1 MAILDR
7 VVVGPCWPVRGAS
20 PVTSFKGR
28 VTRVPKLHQQSW
40 REETQIDSTYDFQR
54 RQAHRWRLEQHMTDA
69 SGKSPVFDADIVVI
83 GAGAAGLMSAIHA
96 GRAMRPERSNIVST
110 MSAPTT
116 TASTTST
123 AARVVALDGA
133 HRIGIKILVAGGGR
147 CNVTH
152 HAVREQDYAGST
164 SAAIRRVLSRFTV
177 ADCVAFF
184 NQLGVELKQEDT
196 GKLFP
201 VTDDAHTV
209 LNALLEA
216 ARTAGVDIRWPQRV
230 QTITPLVDGGFEVA
244 GAWGALRARRV
255 ALCSG
260 GKSLPKSGSDGLGL
274 ELAQK
279 LGHSVTEHVIPSLVP
294 LVASAQHWV
303 RTLSGLTLEAEV
315 RVVSGTGKRLTS
327 FTNSMLFTHFG
338 LSGPAV
344 LDISRYLMMERTRDA
359 AAALQLSFMPGCS
372 LEQADAW
379 LLEAKA
385 QTVLSRLREKLPER
399 LAKTLLEG
407 AGIASDRTP
416 KQIDRDRR
424 RALAQLMCGAP
435 VEIVGDR
442 GFTHAE
448 VTAGGVPLNEM
459 NLSTMESRKCP
470 GLYMAGEILDVDGRI
485 GGFNFQWAW
494 ASGFVAGISMA
505 LSLDSFTTLSE
516 AKP

>member
-1 MAILDR
+1 MSDQFGNSA
-7 VVVGPCWPVRGAS
+7 G
-20 PVTSFKGR
+20 
-28 VTRVPKLHQQSW
+28 
-40 REETQIDSTYDFQR
+40 
-54 RQAHRWRLEQHMTDA
+54 
-69 SGKSPVFDADIVVI
+69 FDADIVVI

-96 GRAMRPERSNIVST
+96 ARTARQEFAKIIPATDTPEINDSQI
-110 MSAPTT
+110 PT
-116 TASTTST
+116 SLS
-123 AARVVALDGA
+123 VVVLDGA
-133 HRIGIKILVAGGGR
+133 PRIGIKILVAGGGR

-152 HAVREQDYAGST
+152 HVVREQDYAGST
-164 SAAIRRVLSRFTV
+164 PAAIRRVLNRFTV
-177 ADCVAFF
+177 ADCVEFF

-209 LNALLEA
+209 LNALLQA
-216 ARTAGVDIRWPQRV
+216 ARAVDVDIRSPLRV
-230 QTITPLVDGGFEVA
+230 QTITPLVDGGFDVA
-244 GAWGALRARRV
+244 GAWGSLRARRV

-274 ELAQK
+274 DLVQK
-279 LGHSVTEHVIPSLVP
+279 LGHTVTEHVIPSLVP

-303 RTLSGLTLEAEV
+303 RSLSGLTLDAEV
-315 RVVSGTGKRLTS
+315 RVVSATGKRITS

-359 AAALQLSFMPGCS
+359 AASLQLSFMPGCS
-372 LEQADAW
+372 LEQADIW

-385 QTVLSRLREKLPER
+385 QTVLSRLRERLPER

-416 KQIDRDRR
+416 KQIERDRR
-424 RALAQLMCGAP
+424 RALAQLLCGAP

-442 GFTHAE
+442 GFSHAE
-448 VTAGGVPLNEM
+448 VTAGGVPLSEM
-459 NLSTMESRKCP
+459 NLATMESRKCP

-485 GGFNFQWAW
+485 GGFNFQLAW
-494 ASGFVAGISMA
+494 ASGFVVGISMA
-505 LSLDSFTTLSE
+505 SSLNSSPHFL
-516 AKP
+516 KPNNENNR

>member
-1 MAILDR
+1 MSDQ
-7 VVVGPCWPVRGAS
+7 VGNSAG
-20 PVTSFKGR
+20 
-28 VTRVPKLHQQSW
+28 
-40 REETQIDSTYDFQR
+40 
-54 RQAHRWRLEQHMTDA
+54 
-69 SGKSPVFDADIVVI
+69 FDADIVVI

-96 GRAMRPERSNIVST
+96 AR
-110 MSAPTT
+110 
-116 TASTTST
+116 
-123 AARVVALDGA
+123 AARQEFAKIIPSTDTPEINDSQTPTSLSVVVLDGA
-133 HRIGIKILVAGGGR
+133 PRIGIKILVAGGGR

-152 HAVREQDYAGST
+152 HVVREQDYAGST
-164 SAAIRRVLSRFTV
+164 PAAIRRVLNRFTV
-177 ADCVAFF
+177 ADCVEFF

-209 LNALLEA
+209 LNALLQA
-216 ARTAGVDIRWPQRV
+216 ARAADVDIRSPLRV
-230 QTITPLVDGGFEVA
+230 QTITPLVDGGFDVA
-244 GAWGALRARRV
+244 GAWGSLRARRV

-274 ELAQK
+274 ELVQK

-303 RTLSGLTLEAEV
+303 RSLSGLTLDAEV
-315 RVVSGTGKRLTS
+315 RVVSATGKRITS

-359 AAALQLSFMPGCS
+359 AASLQLSFMPGCS
-372 LEQADAW
+372 LEQADIW

-385 QTVLSRLREKLPER
+385 QTVLSRLRERLPER

-416 KQIDRDRR
+416 KQIERDRR
-424 RALAQLMCGAP
+424 RALAQLLCGAP

-442 GFTHAE
+442 GFSHAE
-448 VTAGGVPLNEM
+448 VTAGGVPLSEM
-459 NLSTMESRKCP
+459 NLATMESRKCP
-470 GLYMAGEILDVDGRI
+470 GLYLAGEILDVDGRI

-494 ASGFVAGISMA
+494 ASGFVVGISMA
-505 LSLDSFTTLSE
+505 SSLNSSPHFL
-516 AKP
+516 KPNNENNR

>member
-1 MAILDR
+1 MSDQ
-7 VVVGPCWPVRGAS
+7 VGNSAG
-20 PVTSFKGR
+20 
-28 VTRVPKLHQQSW
+28 
-40 REETQIDSTYDFQR
+40 
-54 RQAHRWRLEQHMTDA
+54 
-69 SGKSPVFDADIVVI
+69 FDADIVVI

-96 GRAMRPERSNIVST
+96 ARTARQEFAKII
-110 MSAPTT
+110 PTT
-116 TASTTST
+116 DTPKATDSQTQT
-123 AARVVALDGA
+123 AARIVVLDGA
-133 HRIGIKILVAGGGR
+133 PRIGIKILVAGGGR

-152 HAVREQDYAGST
+152 HVVREQDYAGST
-164 SAAIRRVLSRFTV
+164 PAAIRRVLSRFTV
-177 ADCVAFF
+177 ADCVEFF
-184 NQLGVELKQEDT
+184 SQLGVELKQEDT

-209 LNALLEA
+209 LNALLQA
-216 ARTAGVDIRWPQRV
+216 ARAVDVDIRSPLRV
-230 QTITPLVDGGFEVA
+230 QTITPLVDGGFDVA
-244 GAWGALRARRV
+244 GAWGSLRARSV

-274 ELAQK
+274 ELVQK
-279 LGHSVTEHVIPSLVP
+279 LGHTVTEHVIPSLGP

-303 RTLSGLTLEAEV
+303 RSLSGLTLDAEV
-315 RVVSGTGKRLTS
+315 RVVSATGKRITS

-359 AAALQLSFMPGCS
+359 SASLQLSFMPGCS
-372 LEQADAW
+372 LEQADTW

-416 KQIDRDRR
+416 KQIERDRR
-424 RALAQLMCGAP
+424 RALAQLLCGAP

-442 GFTHAE
+442 GFSHAE
-448 VTAGGVPLNEM
+448 VTAGGVPLSEM
-459 NLSTMESRKCP
+459 NLATMESRKCP

-494 ASGFVAGISMA
+494 TSGFVVGISMA
-505 LSLDSFTTLSE
+505 SSLNSSPHFL
-516 AKP
+516 KPNNENNR

>member
-1 MAILDR
+1 MSDQFGNSA
-7 VVVGPCWPVRGAS
+7 G
-20 PVTSFKGR
+20 
-28 VTRVPKLHQQSW
+28 
-40 REETQIDSTYDFQR
+40 
-54 RQAHRWRLEQHMTDA
+54 
-69 SGKSPVFDADIVVI
+69 FDADIVVI

-96 GRAMRPERSNIVST
+96 ARTARQEFAKIIPATDTPEINDSQI
-110 MSAPTT
+110 PT
-116 TASTTST
+116 SLS
-123 AARVVALDGA
+123 VVVLDGA
-133 HRIGIKILVAGGGR
+133 PRIGIKILVAGGGR

-152 HAVREQDYAGST
+152 HVVREQDYAGST
-164 SAAIRRVLSRFTV
+164 PAAIRRVLNRFTV
-177 ADCVAFF
+177 ADCVEFF

-209 LNALLEA
+209 LNALLQA
-216 ARTAGVDIRWPQRV
+216 ARAVDVDIRSPLRV
-230 QTITPLVDGGFEVA
+230 QTITPLVDGGFDVA
-244 GAWGALRARRV
+244 GAWGSLRARRV

-274 ELAQK
+274 ELVQK

-303 RTLSGLTLEAEV
+303 RSLSGLTLDAEV
-315 RVVSGTGKRLTS
+315 RVVSATGKRITS

-359 AAALQLSFMPGCS
+359 AASLQLSFMPGCS
-372 LEQADAW
+372 LEQADIW

-385 QTVLSRLREKLPER
+385 QTVLSRLRERLPER

-416 KQIDRDRR
+416 KQIERDRR
-424 RALAQLMCGAP
+424 RALAQLLCGAP

-442 GFTHAE
+442 GFSHAE
-448 VTAGGVPLNEM
+448 VTAGGVPLSEM
-459 NLSTMESRKCP
+459 NLATMESRKCP

-494 ASGFVAGISMA
+494 ASGFVVGISMA
-505 LSLDSFTTLSE
+505 SSLNSSPHFL
-516 AKP
+516 KPNNENNR

>member
-1 MAILDR
+1 MSDQFGNSA
-7 VVVGPCWPVRGAS
+7 G
-20 PVTSFKGR
+20 
-28 VTRVPKLHQQSW
+28 
-40 REETQIDSTYDFQR
+40 
-54 RQAHRWRLEQHMTDA
+54 
-69 SGKSPVFDADIVVI
+69 FDADIVVI

-96 GRAMRPERSNIVST
+96 AR
-110 MSAPTT
+110 
-116 TASTTST
+116 
-123 AARVVALDGA
+123 AARQEFAKIIPYTDTPEINDSQIPTSLSVVVLDGA
-133 HRIGIKILVAGGGR
+133 PRIGIKILVAGGGR

-152 HAVREQDYAGST
+152 HVVREQDYAGST
-164 SAAIRRVLSRFTV
+164 PAAIRRVLNRFTV
-177 ADCVAFF
+177 ADCVEFF

-209 LNALLEA
+209 LNALLQA
-216 ARTAGVDIRWPQRV
+216 ARAVDVDIRSPLRV
-230 QTITPLVDGGFEVA
+230 QTITPLVDGGFDVA
-244 GAWGALRARRV
+244 GAWGSLRARRV

-274 ELAQK
+274 ELVQK

-303 RTLSGLTLEAEV
+303 RSLSGLTLDAEV
-315 RVVSGTGKRLTS
+315 RVVSATGKRITS

-359 AAALQLSFMPGCS
+359 SASLQLSFMPGCS
-372 LEQADAW
+372 LEQADTW

-416 KQIDRDRR
+416 KQIERDRR
-424 RALAQLMCGAP
+424 RALAQLLCGAP

-442 GFTHAE
+442 GFSHAE
-448 VTAGGVPLNEM
+448 VTAGGVPLSEM
-459 NLSTMESRKCP
+459 NLATMESRKCP

-494 ASGFVAGISMA
+494 ASGFVVGISMA
-505 LSLDSFTTLSE
+505 SSLNSSPHFL
-516 AKP
+516 KPNNENNR

>member
-1 MAILDR
+1 MSDQ
-7 VVVGPCWPVRGAS
+7 VGHSAG
-20 PVTSFKGR
+20 
-28 VTRVPKLHQQSW
+28 
-40 REETQIDSTYDFQR
+40 
-54 RQAHRWRLEQHMTDA
+54 
-69 SGKSPVFDADIVVI
+69 FDADIVVI

-96 GRAMRPERSNIVST
+96 ARAARQEFAKII
-110 MSAPTT
+110 PTT
-116 TASTTST
+116 DTPEINDSQIPTSLS
-123 AARVVALDGA
+123 VVVLDGA
-133 HRIGIKILVAGGGR
+133 PRIGIKILVAGGGR

-152 HAVREQDYAGST
+152 HVVREQDYAGST
-164 SAAIRRVLSRFTV
+164 PAAIRRVLNRFTV
-177 ADCVAFF
+177 ADCVEFF

-209 LNALLEA
+209 LNALLQA
-216 ARTAGVDIRWPQRV
+216 ARAVDVDIRSPLRV
-230 QTITPLVDGGFEVA
+230 QTITPLVDGGFDVA
-244 GAWGALRARRV
+244 GAWGSLRARRV

-274 ELAQK
+274 DLVQK
-279 LGHSVTEHVIPSLVP
+279 LGHTVTEHVIPSLVP

-303 RTLSGLTLEAEV
+303 RSLSGLTLDAEV
-315 RVVSGTGKRLTS
+315 RVVSATGKRITS

-359 AAALQLSFMPGCS
+359 SASLQLSFMPGCS
-372 LEQADAW
+372 LEQADTW

-416 KQIDRDRR
+416 KQIERDRR
-424 RALAQLMCGAP
+424 RALAQLLCGAP

-442 GFTHAE
+442 GFSHAE
-448 VTAGGVPLNEM
+448 VTAGGVPLSEM
-459 NLSTMESRKCP
+459 NLATMESRKCP

-494 ASGFVAGISMA
+494 ASGFVVGISMA
-505 LSLDSFTTLSE
+505 SSLNSSPHFL
-516 AKP
+516 KPNNENNR

>member
-1 MAILDR
+1 MSDQ
-7 VVVGPCWPVRGAS
+7 VGHSAG
-20 PVTSFKGR
+20 
-28 VTRVPKLHQQSW
+28 
-40 REETQIDSTYDFQR
+40 
-54 RQAHRWRLEQHMTDA
+54 
-69 SGKSPVFDADIVVI
+69 FDADIVVI

-96 GRAMRPERSNIVST
+96 ARAARQEFAKII
-110 MSAPTT
+110 PTT
-116 TASTTST
+116 DTPKPTEAQTQT
-123 AARVVALDGA
+123 AARIVVLDGA
-133 HRIGIKILVAGGGR
+133 PRIGIKILVAGGGR

-152 HAVREQDYAGST
+152 HVVREQDYAGST
-164 SAAIRRVLSRFTV
+164 PAAIRRVLSRFTV

-209 LNALLEA
+209 LNALLQA
-216 ARTAGVDIRWPQRV
+216 ARAVDVDIRSPLRV
-230 QTITPLVDGGFEVA
+230 QTIAPLVDGGFDVA
-244 GAWGALRARRV
+244 GAWGSLRARRV

-274 ELAQK
+274 ELVQK

-294 LVASAQHWV
+294 LVARAQHWV
-303 RTLSGLTLEAEV
+303 RSLSGLTLDAEV
-315 RVVSGTGKRLTS
+315 RVVSGTGKRITS

-372 LEQADAW
+372 LEQADTW

-416 KQIDRDRR
+416 KQLERERR
-424 RALAQLMCGAP
+424 RALAQLLCGAP

-442 GFTHAE
+442 GFSHAE
-448 VTAGGVPLNEM
+448 VTAGGVPLSEM
-459 NLSTMESRKCP
+459 NLATMESRKCP

-494 ASGFVAGISMA
+494 ASGFVVGISMA
-505 LSLDSFTTLSE
+505 SSLNSSPHFL
-516 AKP
+516 KPNNEKNR

>member
-1 MAILDR
+1 MSDQ
-7 VVVGPCWPVRGAS
+7 VGNSAG
-20 PVTSFKGR
+20 
-28 VTRVPKLHQQSW
+28 
-40 REETQIDSTYDFQR
+40 
-54 RQAHRWRLEQHMTDA
+54 
-69 SGKSPVFDADIVVI
+69 FDADIVVI

-96 GRAMRPERSNIVST
+96 AR
-110 MSAPTT
+110 
-116 TASTTST
+116 
-123 AARVVALDGA
+123 AARQEFAKIIPATDTPEINDSQTPTSLSVVVLDGA
-133 HRIGIKILVAGGGR
+133 PRIGIKILVAGGGR

-152 HAVREQDYAGST
+152 HVVREQDYAGST
-164 SAAIRRVLSRFTV
+164 PAAIRRVLNRFTV
-177 ADCVAFF
+177 ADCVEFF

-209 LNALLEA
+209 LNALLQA
-216 ARTAGVDIRWPQRV
+216 ARAVDVDIRSPLRV
-230 QTITPLVDGGFEVA
+230 QTITPLVDGGFDVA
-244 GAWGALRARRV
+244 GAWGSLRARRV

-274 ELAQK
+274 ELVQK

-303 RTLSGLTLEAEV
+303 RSLSGLTLDAEV
-315 RVVSGTGKRLTS
+315 RVVSATGKRITS

-359 AAALQLSFMPGCS
+359 AASLQLCFMPGCS
-372 LEQADAW
+372 LEQADTW

-416 KQIDRDRR
+416 KQIERDRR
-424 RALAQLMCGAP
+424 RALAQLLCGAP

-442 GFTHAE
+442 GFSHAE
-448 VTAGGVPLNEM
+448 VTAGGVPLSEM
-459 NLSTMESRKCP
+459 NLATMESRKCP

-494 ASGFVAGISMA
+494 ASGFVVGISMA
-505 LSLDSFTTLSE
+505 SSLNSSPHFL
-516 AKP
+516 KPNNENNR

>member
-1 MAILDR
+1 MSDQ
-7 VVVGPCWPVRGAS
+7 VGHSAG
-20 PVTSFKGR
+20 
-28 VTRVPKLHQQSW
+28 
-40 REETQIDSTYDFQR
+40 
-54 RQAHRWRLEQHMTDA
+54 
-69 SGKSPVFDADIVVI
+69 FDADIVVI

-96 GRAMRPERSNIVST
+96 ARAARQEFAKII
-110 MSAPTT
+110 PTT
-116 TASTTST
+116 DTPKATDSQTQT
-123 AARVVALDGA
+123 AARIVVLDGA
-133 HRIGIKILVAGGGR
+133 PRIGIKILVAGGGR

-152 HAVREQDYAGST
+152 HVVREQDYAGST
-164 SAAIRRVLSRFTV
+164 PAAIRRVLSRFTV

-184 NQLGVELKQEDT
+184 DQLGVELKQEDT

-209 LNALLEA
+209 LNALLQA
-216 ARTAGVDIRWPQRV
+216 ARAADVDIRSPQRV
-230 QTITPLVDGGFEVA
+230 QTITPLVDGGFEVS
-244 GAWGALRARRV
+244 GAWGSLRARRV

-274 ELAQK
+274 ELVQK

-303 RTLSGLTLEAEV
+303 RSLSGLTLEAEV
-315 RVVSGTGKRLTS
+315 RVVSGTGKRITS
-327 FTNSMLFTHFG
+327 FTNSLLFTHFG

-372 LEQADAW
+372 LEQADTW

-416 KQIDRDRR
+416 KQLERERR
-424 RALAQLMCGAP
+424 RALAQLLCGAP

-442 GFTHAE
+442 GFSHAE
-448 VTAGGVPLNEM
+448 VTAGGVPLSEM
-459 NLSTMESRKCP
+459 NLATMESRKCP

-494 ASGFVAGISMA
+494 ASGFVAGISMTSS
-505 LSLDSFTTLSE
+505 LNSSLDFL
-516 AKP
+516 KPNIEKIR

>member
-1 MAILDR
+1 MSDQ
-7 VVVGPCWPVRGAS
+7 VGHSAG
-20 PVTSFKGR
+20 
-28 VTRVPKLHQQSW
+28 
-40 REETQIDSTYDFQR
+40 
-54 RQAHRWRLEQHMTDA
+54 
-69 SGKSPVFDADIVVI
+69 FDADIVVI

-96 GRAMRPERSNIVST
+96 ARAARQEFAKII
-110 MSAPTT
+110 PTT
-116 TASTTST
+116 DTPKATNSQTQT
-123 AARVVALDGA
+123 AARIVVLDGA
-133 HRIGIKILVAGGGR
+133 PRIGIKILVAGGGR

-152 HAVREQDYAGST
+152 HVVREQDYAGST
-164 SAAIRRVLSRFTV
+164 PAAIRRVLSRFTV

-209 LNALLEA
+209 LNALLQA
-216 ARTAGVDIRWPQRV
+216 ARAADVDIRSPQRV
-230 QTITPLVDGGFEVA
+230 QTITPLVDGGFEVS
-244 GAWGALRARRV
+244 GAWGSLRARRV

-274 ELAQK
+274 ELVQK

-303 RTLSGLTLEAEV
+303 RSLSGLTLEAEV
-315 RVVSGTGKRLTS
+315 RVVSGTGKRITS

-372 LEQADAW
+372 LEQADTW

-416 KQIDRDRR
+416 KQLERERR
-424 RALAQLMCGAP
+424 RALAQLLCGAP

-442 GFTHAE
+442 GFSHAE
-448 VTAGGVPLNEM
+448 VTAGGVPLSEM
-459 NLSTMESRKCP
+459 NLATMESRKCP

-505 LSLDSFTTLSE
+505 SSLNSSLDFLKPNSE
-516 AKP
+516 KIR

>member
-1 MAILDR
+1 MSDQ
-7 VVVGPCWPVRGAS
+7 VGNSAG
-20 PVTSFKGR
+20 
-28 VTRVPKLHQQSW
+28 
-40 REETQIDSTYDFQR
+40 
-54 RQAHRWRLEQHMTDA
+54 
-69 SGKSPVFDADIVVI
+69 FDADIVVI

-96 GRAMRPERSNIVST
+96 AR
-110 MSAPTT
+110 
-116 TASTTST
+116 
-123 AARVVALDGA
+123 AARQEFAKIIPSTDTPEINDSQTPTSLSVVVLDGA
-133 HRIGIKILVAGGGR
+133 PRIGIKILVAGGGR

-152 HAVREQDYAGST
+152 HVVREQDYAGST
-164 SAAIRRVLSRFTV
+164 PAAIRRVLNRFTV
-177 ADCVAFF
+177 ADCVEFF

-209 LNALLEA
+209 LNALLQA
-216 ARTAGVDIRWPQRV
+216 ARAADVDIRSPLRV
-230 QTITPLVDGGFEVA
+230 QTITPLVDGGFDVA
-244 GAWGALRARRV
+244 GAWGSLRARRV

-274 ELAQK
+274 ELVQK

-303 RTLSGLTLEAEV
+303 RSLSGLTLDAEV
-315 RVVSGTGKRLTS
+315 RVVSATGKRITS

-359 AAALQLSFMPGCS
+359 AASLQLSFMPGCS
-372 LEQADAW
+372 LEQADTW

-385 QTVLSRLREKLPER
+385 QTVLSRLRERLPER

-416 KQIDRDRR
+416 KQIERDRR
-424 RALAQLMCGAP
+424 RALAQLLCGAP

-442 GFTHAE
+442 GFSHAE
-448 VTAGGVPLNEM
+448 VTAGGVPLSEM
-459 NLSTMESRKCP
+459 NLATMESRKCP
-470 GLYMAGEILDVDGRI
+470 GLYLAGEILDVDGRI

-494 ASGFVAGISMA
+494 ASGFVVGISMA
-505 LSLDSFTTLSE
+505 SSLNSSPHFL
-516 AKP
+516 KPNNENNR

>member
-1 MAILDR
+1 MSDQFGNSA
-7 VVVGPCWPVRGAS
+7 G
-20 PVTSFKGR
+20 
-28 VTRVPKLHQQSW
+28 
-40 REETQIDSTYDFQR
+40 
-54 RQAHRWRLEQHMTDA
+54 
-69 SGKSPVFDADIVVI
+69 FDADIVVI

-96 GRAMRPERSNIVST
+96 ARATRQEFAKIIPSTDTPEINDSQI
-110 MSAPTT
+110 PT
-116 TASTTST
+116 SLS
-123 AARVVALDGA
+123 VVVLDGA
-133 HRIGIKILVAGGGR
+133 PRIGIKILVAGGGR

-152 HAVREQDYAGST
+152 HVVREQDYAGST
-164 SAAIRRVLSRFTV
+164 PAAIRRVLNRFTV
-177 ADCVAFF
+177 ADCVEFF

-209 LNALLEA
+209 LNALLQA
-216 ARTAGVDIRWPQRV
+216 ARAVDVDIRSPLRV
-230 QTITPLVDGGFEVA
+230 QTITPLVDGGFDVA
-244 GAWGALRARRV
+244 GAWGSLRARRV

-274 ELAQK
+274 DLVQK
-279 LGHSVTEHVIPSLVP
+279 LGHTVTEHVIPSLVP

-303 RTLSGLTLEAEV
+303 RSLSGLTLDAEV
-315 RVVSGTGKRLTS
+315 RVVSATGKRITS

-359 AAALQLSFMPGCS
+359 AASLQLSFMPGCS
-372 LEQADAW
+372 LEQADTW

-416 KQIDRDRR
+416 KQIERDRR
-424 RALAQLMCGAP
+424 RALAQLLCGAP

-442 GFTHAE
+442 GFSHAE
-448 VTAGGVPLNEM
+448 VTAGGVPLSEM
-459 NLSTMESRKCP
+459 NLATMESRKCP

-494 ASGFVAGISMA
+494 ASGFVVGISMA
-505 LSLDSFTTLSE
+505 SSLNSSPHFL
-516 AKP
+516 KPNNENNR

>member
-1 MAILDR
+1 MSDQ
-7 VVVGPCWPVRGAS
+7 VGHSAG
-20 PVTSFKGR
+20 
-28 VTRVPKLHQQSW
+28 
-40 REETQIDSTYDFQR
+40 
-54 RQAHRWRLEQHMTDA
+54 
-69 SGKSPVFDADIVVI
+69 FDADIVVI

-96 GRAMRPERSNIVST
+96 ARAARQEFAKII
-110 MSAPTT
+110 PTT
-116 TASTTST
+116 DTPKPTKAQTQT
-123 AARVVALDGA
+123 AARIVVLDGA
-133 HRIGIKILVAGGGR
+133 PRIGIKILVAGGGR

-152 HAVREQDYAGST
+152 HVVREQDYAGST
-164 SAAIRRVLSRFTV
+164 PAAIRRVLSRFTV

-184 NQLGVELKQEDT
+184 NQLGVEFKQEDT

-209 LNALLEA
+209 LNALLQA
-216 ARTAGVDIRWPQRV
+216 ARAVDVDIRSPQRV
-230 QTITPLVDGGFEVA
+230 QTITPFVDGGFEVS
-244 GAWGALRARRV
+244 GAWGSLRARRV

-274 ELAQK
+274 ELVQK

-303 RTLSGLTLEAEV
+303 RSLSGLTLDAEV
-315 RVVSGTGKRLTS
+315 RVVSGTGKRITS

-372 LEQADAW
+372 LEQADTW

-416 KQIDRDRR
+416 KQLERERR
-424 RALAQLMCGAP
+424 RALAQLLCGAP

-442 GFTHAE
+442 GFSHAE
-448 VTAGGVPLNEM
+448 VTAGGVPLSEM
-459 NLSTMESRKCP
+459 NLATMESRKCP

-494 ASGFVAGISMA
+494 ASGFVVGISMA
-505 LSLDSFTTLSE
+505 SSLNSSPHFL
-516 AKP
+516 KPNNEKNR

>member
-1 MAILDR
+1 MSDQFGNSA
-7 VVVGPCWPVRGAS
+7 G
-20 PVTSFKGR
+20 
-28 VTRVPKLHQQSW
+28 
-40 REETQIDSTYDFQR
+40 
-54 RQAHRWRLEQHMTDA
+54 
-69 SGKSPVFDADIVVI
+69 FDADIVVI

-96 GRAMRPERSNIVST
+96 AR
-110 MSAPTT
+110 
-116 TASTTST
+116 
-123 AARVVALDGA
+123 AARQGFAKIIPSTDTPEINDSQTPTSLSVVVLDGA
-133 HRIGIKILVAGGGR
+133 PRIGIKILVAGGGR

-152 HAVREQDYAGST
+152 HVVREQDYAGST
-164 SAAIRRVLSRFTV
+164 PAAIRRVLNRFTV
-177 ADCVAFF
+177 ADCVEFF

-209 LNALLEA
+209 LNALLQA
-216 ARTAGVDIRWPQRV
+216 ARAVDVDIRSPLRV
-230 QTITPLVDGGFEVA
+230 QTITPLVDGGFDVA
-244 GAWGALRARRV
+244 GAWGSLRARRV

-274 ELAQK
+274 ELVQK

-303 RTLSGLTLEAEV
+303 RSLSGLTLDAEV
-315 RVVSGTGKRLTS
+315 RVVSATGKRITS

-359 AAALQLSFMPGCS
+359 AASLQLCFMPGCS
-372 LEQADAW
+372 LEQADTW

-416 KQIDRDRR
+416 KQIERDRR
-424 RALAQLMCGAP
+424 RALAQLLCGAP

-442 GFTHAE
+442 GFSHAE
-448 VTAGGVPLNEM
+448 VTAGGVPLSEM
-459 NLSTMESRKCP
+459 NLATMESRKCP

-494 ASGFVAGISMA
+494 ASGFVVGISMA
-505 LSLDSFTTLSE
+505 SSLNSSPHFL
-516 AKP
+516 KPNNENNR

>member
-1 MAILDR
+1 MSDQ
-7 VVVGPCWPVRGAS
+7 VGNSAG
-20 PVTSFKGR
+20 
-28 VTRVPKLHQQSW
+28 
-40 REETQIDSTYDFQR
+40 
-54 RQAHRWRLEQHMTDA
+54 
-69 SGKSPVFDADIVVI
+69 FDADIVVI

-96 GRAMRPERSNIVST
+96 ARTARQEFAKIIPATDTPEINDSQI
-110 MSAPTT
+110 PT
-116 TASTTST
+116 SLS
-123 AARVVALDGA
+123 VVVLDGA
-133 HRIGIKILVAGGGR
+133 PRIGIKILVAGGGR

-152 HAVREQDYAGST
+152 HVVREQDYAGST
-164 SAAIRRVLSRFTV
+164 PAAIRRVLNRFTV
-177 ADCVAFF
+177 ADCVEFF

-209 LNALLEA
+209 LNALLQA
-216 ARTAGVDIRWPQRV
+216 ARAVDVDIRSPLRV
-230 QTITPLVDGGFEVA
+230 QTITPLVDGGFDVA
-244 GAWGALRARRV
+244 GAWGSLRARRV

-274 ELAQK
+274 ELVQK

-303 RTLSGLTLEAEV
+303 RSLSGLTLDAEV
-315 RVVSGTGKRLTS
+315 RVVSATGKRITS

-359 AAALQLSFMPGCS
+359 DASLQLSFMPGCS
-372 LEQADAW
+372 LEQADTW

-416 KQIDRDRR
+416 KQIERDRR
-424 RALAQLMCGAP
+424 RALAQLLCGAP

-442 GFTHAE
+442 GFSHAE
-448 VTAGGVPLNEM
+448 VTAGGVPLSEM
-459 NLSTMESRKCP
+459 NLATMESRKCP

-494 ASGFVAGISMA
+494 ASGFVVGISMA
-505 LSLDSFTTLSE
+505 SSLHSSPHFL
-516 AKP
+516 KPNNENNR

>member
-1 MAILDR
+1 MSDQ
-7 VVVGPCWPVRGAS
+7 VGHSAG
-20 PVTSFKGR
+20 
-28 VTRVPKLHQQSW
+28 
-40 REETQIDSTYDFQR
+40 
-54 RQAHRWRLEQHMTDA
+54 
-69 SGKSPVFDADIVVI
+69 FDADIVVI

-96 GRAMRPERSNIVST
+96 ARAARQEFAKII
-110 MSAPTT
+110 PTT
-116 TASTTST
+116 DTPEINDSQIPTSLS
-123 AARVVALDGA
+123 VVVLDGA
-133 HRIGIKILVAGGGR
+133 PRIGIKILVAGGGR

-152 HAVREQDYAGST
+152 HVVREQDYAGST
-164 SAAIRRVLSRFTV
+164 PAAIRRVLNRFTV
-177 ADCVAFF
+177 ADCVEFF

-209 LNALLEA
+209 LNALLQA
-216 ARTAGVDIRWPQRV
+216 ARAVDVDIRSPLRV
-230 QTITPLVDGGFEVA
+230 QTITPLVDGGFDVA
-244 GAWGALRARRV
+244 GAWGSLRARRV

-274 ELAQK
+274 ELVQK

-303 RTLSGLTLEAEV
+303 RSLSGLTLDAEV
-315 RVVSGTGKRLTS
+315 RVVSATGKRITS

-359 AAALQLSFMPGCS
+359 SASLQLSFMPGCS
-372 LEQADAW
+372 LEQADTW

-416 KQIDRDRR
+416 KQIERDRR
-424 RALAQLMCGAP
+424 RALAQLLCGAP

-442 GFTHAE
+442 GFSHAE
-448 VTAGGVPLNEM
+448 VTAGGVPLSEM
-459 NLSTMESRKCP
+459 NLATMESRKCP

-494 ASGFVAGISMA
+494 ASGFVVGISMA
-505 LSLDSFTTLSE
+505 SSLNSSPHFL
-516 AKP
+516 KPNNENNR

>member
-1 MAILDR
+1 MSDQ
-7 VVVGPCWPVRGAS
+7 VGHSAG
-20 PVTSFKGR
+20 
-28 VTRVPKLHQQSW
+28 
-40 REETQIDSTYDFQR
+40 
-54 RQAHRWRLEQHMTDA
+54 
-69 SGKSPVFDADIVVI
+69 FDADIVVI

-96 GRAMRPERSNIVST
+96 ARAARQEFAKII
-110 MSAPTT
+110 PTT
-116 TASTTST
+116 DTPEINDSQIPTSLS
-123 AARVVALDGA
+123 VVVLDGA
-133 HRIGIKILVAGGGR
+133 PRIGIKILVAGGGR

-152 HAVREQDYAGST
+152 HVVREQDYAGST
-164 SAAIRRVLSRFTV
+164 PAAIRRVLNRFTV
-177 ADCVAFF
+177 ADCVEFF
-184 NQLGVELKQEDT
+184 SQLGVELKQEDT

-209 LNALLEA
+209 LNALLQA
-216 ARTAGVDIRWPQRV
+216 ARAVDVDIRSPLRV
-230 QTITPLVDGGFEVA
+230 QTITPLVDGGFDVA
-244 GAWGALRARRV
+244 GAWGSLRARRV

-274 ELAQK
+274 ELVQK

-303 RTLSGLTLEAEV
+303 RSLSGLTLDAEV
-315 RVVSGTGKRLTS
+315 RVVSATGKRITS

-359 AAALQLSFMPGCS
+359 SASLQLSFMPGCS
-372 LEQADAW
+372 LEQADTW

-416 KQIDRDRR
+416 KQIERDRR
-424 RALAQLMCGAP
+424 RALAQLLCGAP

-442 GFTHAE
+442 GFSHAE
-448 VTAGGVPLNEM
+448 VTAGGVPLSEM
-459 NLSTMESRKCP
+459 NLATMESRKCP

-494 ASGFVAGISMA
+494 ASGFVVGISMA
-505 LSLDSFTTLSE
+505 SSLNSSPHFL
-516 AKP
+516 KPNNENNR

>member
-1 MAILDR
+1 MSDQ
-7 VVVGPCWPVRGAS
+7 VGNSAG
-20 PVTSFKGR
+20 
-28 VTRVPKLHQQSW
+28 
-40 REETQIDSTYDFQR
+40 
-54 RQAHRWRLEQHMTDA
+54 
-69 SGKSPVFDADIVVI
+69 FDADIVVI

-96 GRAMRPERSNIVST
+96 AR
-110 MSAPTT
+110 
-116 TASTTST
+116 
-123 AARVVALDGA
+123 AARQEFAKIIPSTDTPEINDSQTPTSLSVVVLDGA
-133 HRIGIKILVAGGGR
+133 PRIGIKILVAGGGR

-152 HAVREQDYAGST
+152 HVVREQDYAGST
-164 SAAIRRVLSRFTV
+164 PAAIRRVLNRFTV
-177 ADCVAFF
+177 ADCVEFF

-209 LNALLEA
+209 LNALLQA
-216 ARTAGVDIRWPQRV
+216 ARAADVDIRSPLRV
-230 QTITPLVDGGFEVA
+230 QTITPLIDGGFDVA
-244 GAWGALRARRV
+244 GAWGSLRARRV

-274 ELAQK
+274 DLVQK

-303 RTLSGLTLEAEV
+303 RSLSGLTLDAEV
-315 RVVSGTGKRLTS
+315 RVVSATGKRITS

-359 AAALQLSFMPGCS
+359 AASLQLSFMPGCS
-372 LEQADAW
+372 LEQADIW

-385 QTVLSRLREKLPER
+385 QTVLSRLRERLPER

-416 KQIDRDRR
+416 KQIERDRR
-424 RALAQLMCGAP
+424 RALAQLLCGAP

-442 GFTHAE
+442 GFSHAE
-448 VTAGGVPLNEM
+448 VTAGGVPLSEM
-459 NLSTMESRKCP
+459 NLATMESRKCP
-470 GLYMAGEILDVDGRI
+470 GLYLAGEILDVDGRI

-494 ASGFVAGISMA
+494 ASGFVVGISMA
-505 LSLDSFTTLSE
+505 SSLNSSPHFL
-516 AKP
+516 KPNNENNR

>member
-1 MAILDR
+1 MSDQ
-7 VVVGPCWPVRGAS
+7 VGNSAG
-20 PVTSFKGR
+20 
-28 VTRVPKLHQQSW
+28 
-40 REETQIDSTYDFQR
+40 
-54 RQAHRWRLEQHMTDA
+54 
-69 SGKSPVFDADIVVI
+69 FDADIVVI

-96 GRAMRPERSNIVST
+96 AR
-110 MSAPTT
+110 
-116 TASTTST
+116 
-123 AARVVALDGA
+123 AARQEFAKIIPSTDTPEINDSQTPTSLSVVVLDGA
-133 HRIGIKILVAGGGR
+133 PRIGIKILVAGGGR

-152 HAVREQDYAGST
+152 HVVREQDYAGST
-164 SAAIRRVLSRFTV
+164 PAAIRRVLNRFTV
-177 ADCVAFF
+177 ADCVEFF

-209 LNALLEA
+209 LNALLQA
-216 ARTAGVDIRWPQRV
+216 ARAADVDIRSPLRV
-230 QTITPLVDGGFEVA
+230 QTITPLVDGGFDVA
-244 GAWGALRARRV
+244 GAWGSLRARRV

-274 ELAQK
+274 ELVQK

-303 RTLSGLTLEAEV
+303 RSLSGLTLDAEV
-315 RVVSGTGKRLTS
+315 RVVSATGKRITS

-359 AAALQLSFMPGCS
+359 AASLQLSFMPGCS
-372 LEQADAW
+372 LEQADTW

-385 QTVLSRLREKLPER
+385 QTVLSRLRERLPER

-416 KQIDRDRR
+416 KQIERDRR
-424 RALAQLMCGAP
+424 RALAQLLCGAP

-442 GFTHAE
+442 GFSHAE
-448 VTAGGVPLNEM
+448 VTAGGVPLSEM
-459 NLSTMESRKCP
+459 NLATMESRKCP

-485 GGFNFQWAW
+485 GGFNFQWA
-494 ASGFVAGISMA
+494 
-505 LSLDSFTTLSE
+505 
-516 AKP
+516 

>member
-1 MAILDR
+1 MSDQ
-7 VVVGPCWPVRGAS
+7 VGHSAG
-20 PVTSFKGR
+20 
-28 VTRVPKLHQQSW
+28 
-40 REETQIDSTYDFQR
+40 
-54 RQAHRWRLEQHMTDA
+54 
-69 SGKSPVFDADIVVI
+69 FDADIVVI

-96 GRAMRPERSNIVST
+96 AR
-110 MSAPTT
+110 
-116 TASTTST
+116 
-123 AARVVALDGA
+123 AARQEFAKIIPSTDTPEINDSQIPTSLSVVVLDGA
-133 HRIGIKILVAGGGR
+133 PRIGIKILVAGGGR

-152 HAVREQDYAGST
+152 HVVREQDYAGST
-164 SAAIRRVLSRFTV
+164 PAAIRRVLNRFTV
-177 ADCVAFF
+177 ADCVEFF

-209 LNALLEA
+209 LNALLQA
-216 ARTAGVDIRWPQRV
+216 ARAVDVDIRSPLRV
-230 QTITPLVDGGFEVA
+230 QTITPLVDGGFDVA
-244 GAWGALRARRV
+244 GAWGSLRARRV

-274 ELAQK
+274 ELVQK

-303 RTLSGLTLEAEV
+303 RSLSGLTLDAEV
-315 RVVSGTGKRLTS
+315 RVVSATGKRITS

-344 LDISRYLMMERTRDA
+344 LDISRYLMMERTRDGSA
-359 AAALQLSFMPGCS
+359 SLQLSFMPGCS
-372 LEQADAW
+372 LEQADTW

-416 KQIDRDRR
+416 KQIERDRR
-424 RALAQLMCGAP
+424 RALAQLLCGAP

-442 GFTHAE
+442 GFSHAE
-448 VTAGGVPLNEM
+448 VTAGGVPLSEM
-459 NLSTMESRKCP
+459 NLATMESRKCP

-494 ASGFVAGISMA
+494 ASGFVVGISMA
-505 LSLDSFTTLSE
+505 SSLNSSPHFL
-516 AKP
+516 KPNNENNR

>member
-1 MAILDR
+1 MSDQ
-7 VVVGPCWPVRGAS
+7 VGHSAG
-20 PVTSFKGR
+20 
-28 VTRVPKLHQQSW
+28 
-40 REETQIDSTYDFQR
+40 
-54 RQAHRWRLEQHMTDA
+54 
-69 SGKSPVFDADIVVI
+69 FDADIVVI

-96 GRAMRPERSNIVST
+96 ARAARQKFAKII
-110 MSAPTT
+110 PTT
-116 TASTTST
+116 DTPKATDSQTQT
-123 AARVVALDGA
+123 AARIVVLDGA
-133 HRIGIKILVAGGGR
+133 PRIGIKILVAGGGR

-152 HAVREQDYAGST
+152 HVVREQDYAGST
-164 SAAIRRVLSRFTV
+164 PAAIRRVLSRFTV

-209 LNALLEA
+209 LNALLQA
-216 ARTAGVDIRWPQRV
+216 ARAADVDIRSPQRV
-230 QTITPLVDGGFEVA
+230 QTITPLVDGGFEVS
-244 GAWGALRARRV
+244 GAWGSLRARRV

-274 ELAQK
+274 ELVQK

-303 RTLSGLTLEAEV
+303 RSLSGLTLEAEV
-315 RVVSGTGKRLTS
+315 RVVSGTGKRITS

-372 LEQADAW
+372 LEQADTW

-416 KQIDRDRR
+416 KQLERERR
-424 RALAQLMCGAP
+424 RALAQLLCGAP

-442 GFTHAE
+442 GFSHAE
-448 VTAGGVPLNEM
+448 VTAGGVPLSEM
-459 NLSTMESRKCP
+459 NLATMESRKCP

-494 ASGFVAGISMA
+494 ASGFVAGISMTSS
-505 LSLDSFTTLSE
+505 LNSSLDFL
-516 AKP
+516 KPNIEKIR

>member
-1 MAILDR
+1 MSDQ
-7 VVVGPCWPVRGAS
+7 VGHSAG
-20 PVTSFKGR
+20 
-28 VTRVPKLHQQSW
+28 
-40 REETQIDSTYDFQR
+40 
-54 RQAHRWRLEQHMTDA
+54 
-69 SGKSPVFDADIVVI
+69 FDADIVVI

-96 GRAMRPERSNIVST
+96 ARAARQEFAKII
-110 MSAPTT
+110 PTT
-116 TASTTST
+116 DTPKATNSQTQT
-123 AARVVALDGA
+123 AARIVVLDGA
-133 HRIGIKILVAGGGR
+133 PRIGIKILVAGGGR

-152 HAVREQDYAGST
+152 HVVREQDYAGST
-164 SAAIRRVLSRFTV
+164 PAAIRRVLSRFTV

-209 LNALLEA
+209 LNALLQA
-216 ARTAGVDIRWPQRV
+216 ARAADVDIRSPQRV
-230 QTITPLVDGGFEVA
+230 QTITPLVDGGFEVS
-244 GAWGALRARRV
+244 GAWGSLRARRV

-274 ELAQK
+274 ELVQK

-303 RTLSGLTLEAEV
+303 RSLSGLTLDAEV
-315 RVVSGTGKRLTS
+315 RVVSGTGKRITS

-372 LEQADAW
+372 LEQADTW

-416 KQIDRDRR
+416 KQLERERR
-424 RALAQLMCGAP
+424 RALAQLLCGAP

-442 GFTHAE
+442 GFSHAE
-448 VTAGGVPLNEM
+448 VTAGGVPLSEM
-459 NLSTMESRKCP
+459 NLATMESRKCP

-494 ASGFVAGISMA
+494 ASGFVAGISMTSS
-505 LSLDSFTTLSE
+505 LNSSLDFL
-516 AKP
+516 KPNIEKIR

>member
-1 MAILDR
+1 MSDQ
-7 VVVGPCWPVRGAS
+7 VGNSAG
-20 PVTSFKGR
+20 
-28 VTRVPKLHQQSW
+28 
-40 REETQIDSTYDFQR
+40 
-54 RQAHRWRLEQHMTDA
+54 
-69 SGKSPVFDADIVVI
+69 FDADIVVI

-96 GRAMRPERSNIVST
+96 ARTARQEFAKII
-110 MSAPTT
+110 PTT
-116 TASTTST
+116 DTPKATDSQTQT
-123 AARVVALDGA
+123 AARIVVLDGA
-133 HRIGIKILVAGGGR
+133 PRIGIKILVAGGGR

-152 HAVREQDYAGST
+152 HVVREQDYAGST
-164 SAAIRRVLSRFTV
+164 PAAIRRVLSRFTV

-184 NQLGVELKQEDT
+184 NQLGVEFKQEDT

-209 LNALLEA
+209 LNALLQA
-216 ARTAGVDIRWPQRV
+216 ARAVDVDIRSPLRV

-244 GAWGALRARRV
+244 GAWGSLRARRV

-274 ELAQK
+274 ELVQK

-303 RTLSGLTLEAEV
+303 RSLSGLTLDAEV
-315 RVVSGTGKRLTS
+315 RVVSATGKRITS

-344 LDISRYLMMERTRDA
+344 LDISRYLMMERTRDGSA
-359 AAALQLSFMPGCS
+359 SLQLSFMPGCS
-372 LEQADAW
+372 LEQADTW

-416 KQIDRDRR
+416 KQIERDRR
-424 RALAQLMCGAP
+424 RALAQLLCGAP

-442 GFTHAE
+442 GFSHAE
-448 VTAGGVPLNEM
+448 VTAGGVPLSEM
-459 NLSTMESRKCP
+459 NLATMESRKCP

-494 ASGFVAGISMA
+494 ASGFVAGISMTSS
-505 LSLDSFTTLSE
+505 LNSSLDFL
-516 AKP
+516 KPNIEKIR

>member
-1 MAILDR
+1 MSDQ
-7 VVVGPCWPVRGAS
+7 VGNSAG
-20 PVTSFKGR
+20 
-28 VTRVPKLHQQSW
+28 
-40 REETQIDSTYDFQR
+40 
-54 RQAHRWRLEQHMTDA
+54 
-69 SGKSPVFDADIVVI
+69 FDADIVVI

-96 GRAMRPERSNIVST
+96 AR
-110 MSAPTT
+110 
-116 TASTTST
+116 
-123 AARVVALDGA
+123 AARQEFAKIIPATDTPEINDSQTPTSLSVVVLDGA
-133 HRIGIKILVAGGGR
+133 PRIGIKILVAGGGR

-152 HAVREQDYAGST
+152 HVVREQDYAGST
-164 SAAIRRVLSRFTV
+164 PAAIRRVLNRFTV
-177 ADCVAFF
+177 ADCVEFF

-209 LNALLEA
+209 LNALLQA
-216 ARTAGVDIRWPQRV
+216 ARTVDVDIRSPLRV
-230 QTITPLVDGGFEVA
+230 QTITPLVDGGFDVA
-244 GAWGALRARRV
+244 GAWGSLRARRV

-274 ELAQK
+274 ELVQK
-279 LGHSVTEHVIPSLVP
+279 LGHTVTEHVIPSLVP

-303 RTLSGLTLEAEV
+303 RSLSGLTLDAEV
-315 RVVSGTGKRLTS
+315 RVVSATGKRITS

-359 AAALQLSFMPGCS
+359 AASLQLSFMPGCS
-372 LEQADAW
+372 LEQADIW

-385 QTVLSRLREKLPER
+385 QTVLSRLRERLPER

-416 KQIDRDRR
+416 KQIERDRR
-424 RALAQLMCGAP
+424 RALAQLLCGAP

-442 GFTHAE
+442 GFSHAE
-448 VTAGGVPLNEM
+448 VTAGGVPLSEM
-459 NLSTMESRKCP
+459 NLATMESRKCP

-494 ASGFVAGISMA
+494 ASGFVVGISMA
-505 LSLDSFTTLSE
+505 SSLNSSPHFL
-516 AKP
+516 KPNNENNR

>member
-1 MAILDR
+1 MSDQFGNSA
-7 VVVGPCWPVRGAS
+7 G
-20 PVTSFKGR
+20 
-28 VTRVPKLHQQSW
+28 
-40 REETQIDSTYDFQR
+40 
-54 RQAHRWRLEQHMTDA
+54 
-69 SGKSPVFDADIVVI
+69 FDADIVVI

-96 GRAMRPERSNIVST
+96 AR
-110 MSAPTT
+110 
-116 TASTTST
+116 
-123 AARVVALDGA
+123 AARQEFAKIIPSTDTPEINDSQTPTSLSVVVLDGA
-133 HRIGIKILVAGGGR
+133 PRIGIKILVAGGGR

-152 HAVREQDYAGST
+152 HVVREQDYAGST
-164 SAAIRRVLSRFTV
+164 PAAIRRVLNRFTV
-177 ADCVAFF
+177 ADCVEFF

-209 LNALLEA
+209 LNALLQA
-216 ARTAGVDIRWPQRV
+216 ARAVDVDIRSPLRV
-230 QTITPLVDGGFEVA
+230 QTITPLVEGGFEVA
-244 GAWGALRARRV
+244 GAWGSLRARRV

-274 ELAQK
+274 DLVQK

-303 RTLSGLTLEAEV
+303 RSLSGLTLDAEV
-315 RVVSGTGKRLTS
+315 RVVSATGKRITS

-359 AAALQLSFMPGCS
+359 AASLQLSFMPGCS
-372 LEQADAW
+372 LEQADTW

-385 QTVLSRLREKLPER
+385 QTVLSRLRERLPER

-416 KQIDRDRR
+416 KQIERDRR
-424 RALAQLMCGAP
+424 RALAQLLCGAP

-442 GFTHAE
+442 GFSHAE
-448 VTAGGVPLNEM
+448 VTAGGVPLSEM
-459 NLSTMESRKCP
+459 NLATMESRKCP
-470 GLYMAGEILDVDGRI
+470 GLYLAGEILDVDGRI

-494 ASGFVAGISMA
+494 ASGFVVGISMA
-505 LSLDSFTTLSE
+505 SSLNSSPHFL
-516 AKP
+516 KPNNENNR

>member
-1 MAILDR
+1 MSDQ
-7 VVVGPCWPVRGAS
+7 VGNSAG
-20 PVTSFKGR
+20 
-28 VTRVPKLHQQSW
+28 
-40 REETQIDSTYDFQR
+40 
-54 RQAHRWRLEQHMTDA
+54 
-69 SGKSPVFDADIVVI
+69 FDADIVVI

-96 GRAMRPERSNIVST
+96 AR
-110 MSAPTT
+110 
-116 TASTTST
+116 
-123 AARVVALDGA
+123 AARQEFAKIIPSTDTPEINDSQTPTSLSVVVLDGA
-133 HRIGIKILVAGGGR
+133 PRIGIKILVAGGGR

-152 HAVREQDYAGST
+152 HVVREQDYAGST
-164 SAAIRRVLSRFTV
+164 PAAIRRVLNRFTV
-177 ADCVAFF
+177 ADCVEFF

-209 LNALLEA
+209 LNALLQA
-216 ARTAGVDIRWPQRV
+216 ARAADVDIRSPLRV
-230 QTITPLVDGGFEVA
+230 QTITPLVDGGFDVA
-244 GAWGALRARRV
+244 GAWGSLRARRV

-274 ELAQK
+274 DLVQK
-279 LGHSVTEHVIPSLVP
+279 LGHTVTEHVIPSLVP

-303 RTLSGLTLEAEV
+303 RSLSGLTLDAEV
-315 RVVSGTGKRLTS
+315 RVVSATGKRITS

-359 AAALQLSFMPGCS
+359 AASLQLSFMPGCS
-372 LEQADAW
+372 LEQADTW

-385 QTVLSRLREKLPER
+385 QTVLSRLRERLPER

-416 KQIDRDRR
+416 KQIERDRR
-424 RALAQLMCGAP
+424 RALAQLLCGAP

-442 GFTHAE
+442 GFSHAE
-448 VTAGGVPLNEM
+448 VTAGGVPLSEM
-459 NLSTMESRKCP
+459 NLATMESRKCP
-470 GLYMAGEILDVDGRI
+470 GLYLAGEILDVDGRI

-494 ASGFVAGISMA
+494 ASGFVVGISMA
-505 LSLDSFTTLSE
+505 SSLNSSPHFL
-516 AKP
+516 KPNNENNR

>member
-1 MAILDR
+1 MSDQ
-7 VVVGPCWPVRGAS
+7 VGHSAG
-20 PVTSFKGR
+20 
-28 VTRVPKLHQQSW
+28 
-40 REETQIDSTYDFQR
+40 
-54 RQAHRWRLEQHMTDA
+54 
-69 SGKSPVFDADIVVI
+69 FDADIVVI

-96 GRAMRPERSNIVST
+96 ARAARQKFAKII
-110 MSAPTT
+110 PTT
-116 TASTTST
+116 DTPKATDSQTQT
-123 AARVVALDGA
+123 AARIVVLDGA
-133 HRIGIKILVAGGGR
+133 PRIGIKILVAGGGR

-152 HAVREQDYAGST
+152 HVVREQDYAGST
-164 SAAIRRVLSRFTV
+164 PAAIRRVLSRFTV

-209 LNALLEA
+209 LNAMLQA
-216 ARTAGVDIRWPQRV
+216 ARAADVDIRSPQRV
-230 QTITPLVDGGFEVA
+230 QTITPLVDGGFEVS
-244 GAWGALRARRV
+244 GAWGSLRARRV

-274 ELAQK
+274 ELVQK

-303 RTLSGLTLEAEV
+303 RSLSGLTLEAEV
-315 RVVSGTGKRLTS
+315 RVVSGTGKRITS

-372 LEQADAW
+372 LEQADTW

-416 KQIDRDRR
+416 KQLERERR
-424 RALAQLMCGAP
+424 RALAQLLCGAP

-442 GFTHAE
+442 GFSHAE
-448 VTAGGVPLNEM
+448 VTAGGVPLSEM
-459 NLSTMESRKCP
+459 NLATMESRKCP

-494 ASGFVAGISMA
+494 ASGFVAGISMTSS
-505 LSLDSFTTLSE
+505 LNSSLDFL
-516 AKP
+516 KPNIEKIR